1 MIMTT
6 KTSHCFT
13 SNEDNEF
20 DNTVLVIM
28 TTKTSHSVISNEDN
42 EFDNI
47 QFW

>member
-6 KTSHCFT
+6 KTSHSVTC
-13 SNEDNEF
+13 NEDNEF

-28 TTKTSHSVISNEDN
+28 TTKTFTVLPVMKTMNLI
-42 EFDNI
+42 I